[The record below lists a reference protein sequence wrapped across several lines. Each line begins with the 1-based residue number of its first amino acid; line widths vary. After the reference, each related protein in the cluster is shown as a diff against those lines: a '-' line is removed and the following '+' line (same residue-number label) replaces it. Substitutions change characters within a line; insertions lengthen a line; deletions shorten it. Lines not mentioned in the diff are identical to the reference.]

1 MTTKQHKQARVPRWY
16 HPLLAVQFLTRLPV
30 TLSGQVAE
38 SDLAEAMS
46 WYPLVGGAL
55 GAFTA
60 ACATGL
66 TAWLPAHISAA
77 LALAFLSIITGNL
90 HLDGLM
96 DTADGFYGGYTRER
110 RLEIMRDSR
119 VGAHGVAAGIV
130 TLLLKWSLIWAL
142 LQSQRLVWA
151 LPLALSASRWS
162 LVLMAKSQPSARKD
176 GLGRTY
182 AKHLRPRH
190 LVWATLAWIAAVAT
204 ALFLK
209 GSLGPTG
216 VPDRKWTLA
225 LVTAPAISLLFG
237 RYVTKKIGGL
247 TGDTLGATSELVELA
262 VLLVLSI
269 GAL

>member
-1 MTTKQHKQARVPRWY
+1 MTTDQQKQTKAPRWY
-16 HPLLAVQFLTRLPV
+16 GPLLAVQFLTRLPV

-46 WYPLVGGAL
+46 WYPLVGATL
-55 GAFTA
+55 GAVTA
-60 ACATGL
+60 AFATGL
-66 TAWLPAHISAA
+66 TAWLPAHVSAV
-77 LALAFLSIITGNL
+77 LALAFLSMITGNL

-130 TLLLKWSLIWAL
+130 TLLLKWSLMWTL
-142 LQSQRLVWA
+142 LQSQRLIWA

-162 LVLMAKSQPSARKD
+162 LVLMARSQPSARKD

-182 AKHLRPRH
+182 ALHLRRRH
-190 LVWATLAWIAAVAT
+190 LVWATLAWIAVSAA
-204 ALFLK
+204 ALPLERSLSLADVPLK
-209 GSLGPTG
+209 G
-216 VPDRKWTLA
+216 TLA
-225 LVTAPAISLLFG
+225 LVIAPAVSLLFG

-247 TGDTLGATSELVELA
+247 TGDTLGATSELVEVA
-262 VLLVLSI
+262 VLLVWSL
-269 GAL
+269 GAP